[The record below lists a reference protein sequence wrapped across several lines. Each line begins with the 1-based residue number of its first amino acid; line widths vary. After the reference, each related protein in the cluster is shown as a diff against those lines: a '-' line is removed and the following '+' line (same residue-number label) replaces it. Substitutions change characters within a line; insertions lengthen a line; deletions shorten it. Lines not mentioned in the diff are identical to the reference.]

1 MISSKTRSRFNQEK
15 EEEEKEEEGYI
26 KFTKTIQSFQLT
38 LRALFLEKKGEKRKR
53 RGNIFA
59 RPRYQLRIFGLFSN
73 NGGFDSDSLSR
84 GKSKGR
90 NNGPPLYSES
100 RCPE

>member
-38 LRALFLEKKGEKRKR
+38 LRALFLEKK
-53 RGNIFA
+53 RGKAKKEREYICPAAIPVTDIRFILEQWRFRFGFSFA
-59 RPRYQLRIFGLFSN
+59 R
-73 NGGFDSDSLSR
+73 
-84 GKSKGR
+84 KK
-90 NNGPPLYSES
+90 
-100 RCPE
+100 